1 MVDVNVKSPHLKAK
15 RSTRLIFVVAAIL
28 AAAALTACGCGT
40 DDAATVVSP
49 AADTATQ
56 TTPPATVIGTAD
68 RACRDAAGNDVE
80 CK

>member
-1 MVDVNVKSPHLKAK
+1 MKKV
-15 RSTRLIFVVAAIL
+15 LILIL
-28 AAAALTACGCGT
+28 AAALTACGCGT

-56 TTPPATVIGTAD
+56 TTTPTTVIGTAD
-68 RACRDAAGNDVE
+68 RACRDVAGNDVE

>member
-1 MVDVNVKSPHLKAK
+1 MKTVL
-15 RSTRLIFVVAAIL
+15 TLL
-28 AAAALTACGCGT
+28 LAAALTACGCGT

-56 TTPPATVIGTAD
+56 TTPPTAIGTAD
-68 RACRDAAGNDVE
+68 RACRDVAGNDVE

>member
-1 MVDVNVKSPHLKAK
+1 MKTVL
-15 RSTRLIFVVAAIL
+15 TLL
-28 AAAALTACGCGT
+28 LAAALTACGCGS

-56 TTPPATVIGTAD
+56 TTQPTNPTPPTAIGTSD
-68 RACRDAAGNDVE
+68 RACRDVAGNDVE

>member
-15 RSTRLIFVVAAIL
+15 RRTRLIFGVAAIL

-56 TTPPATVIGTAD
+56 TTPPTVIGTAD
-68 RACRDAAGNDVE
+68 RACRDAAGKDVVCE
-80 CK
+80 